1 MDKRMKMIG
10 KIFIVCGIVGFVLL
24 FGFLLNRVD
33 SLQQSVNLLNN
44 AVVGVSWTVND
55 TISHRLDNQ
64 QTMIDQQRSEISRI
78 NSSNNKKCP
87 WQSALHNPNLVN
99 KYSISVDT
107 IEKNASTE
115 LTGTYGGYDIGGYY
129 IDVQGGKWTHAYN
142 ETMLS
147 FPKEAIVYLKTLKP
161 LKKDSTYL
169 INISILNNSTDS
181 NVSEYQQSV
190 FEYPQD
196 AINYL
201 EFINECGQAEQDQ
214 RDNR

>member
-1 MDKRMKMIG
+1 MDKKLKLLAQFTIA
-10 KIFIVCGIVGFVLL
+10 CGIAGVVSL

-33 SLQQSVNLLNN
+33 SLQQSVNYLNN
-44 AVVGVSWTVND
+44 NVFDLSTKMSNVEV
-55 TISHRLDNQ
+55 Q
-64 QTMIDQQRSEISRI
+64 QQKIVDQQDKVI
-78 NSSNNKKCP
+78 NRAKSMDSKCP

-107 IEKNASTE
+107 IEKNASAE
-115 LTGTYGGYDIGGYY
+115 FVGTYEGYY
-129 IDVQGGKWTHAYN
+129 VDVRGGKWTHTYN

-147 FPKEAIVYLKTLKP
+147 FPKEAIIYLKTLKP
-161 LKKDSTYL
+161 LEKDSTYL

-201 EFINECGQAEQDQ
+201 EFINFCGQAE
-214 RDNR
+214 